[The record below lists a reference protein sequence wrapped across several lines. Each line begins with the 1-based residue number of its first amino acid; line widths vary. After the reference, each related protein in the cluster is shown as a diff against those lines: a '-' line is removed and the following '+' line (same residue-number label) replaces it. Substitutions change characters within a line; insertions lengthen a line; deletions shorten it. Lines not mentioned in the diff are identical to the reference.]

1 MGPWS
6 TQGIC
11 SAHPLNRAPPPQLS
25 GLHHAAGG
33 AVRRRVRPRKGAA
46 RCVDAPPA
54 GTPAGNPEPPFPRA
68 AAARPARARGGHAAR
83 RQCVRCRKTRGC
95 ARPRCCRPCG
105 ASARAE
111 ARARRALPRGV
122 LPLEGDATT
131 AGLPPARPRRRTG
144 ALRQRGRAGRKPAV
158 RPPAVAGRQRGAP
171 CGPCGPPPLRRA
183 PPAPASGRGRPAR
196 GRRFRPQLSQRVPS
210 SVQKAGTGRP
220 PPSGGKA
227 TTAGLSRAKCGQ
239 TPAGPSRVVA
249 KPAEPAR
256 PAQDRGAA
264 AAGAALRILPRILP
278 ESCPNP
284 LPPPARPGRLPSL
297 PPQRLSVRGQR
308 PARRAAR

>member
-1 MGPWS
+1 MRSPAVLSPVRGKRPRR
-6 TQGIC
+6 G
-11 SAHPLNRAPPPQLS
+11 ARPPRPPARRAP
-25 GLHHAAGG
+25 AGG
-33 AVRRRVRPRKGAA
+33 GCHNSGATPCA
-46 RCVDAPPA
+46 PVQTEWGPPPA
-54 GTPAGNPEPPFPRA
+54 RTSRPEASSPASSC
-68 AAARPARARGGHAAR
+68 R
-83 RQCVRCRKTRGC
+83 RT
-95 ARPRCCRPCG
+95 A
-105 ASARAE
+105 
-111 ARARRALPRGV
+111 ARRALW
-122 LPLEGDATT
+122 
-131 AGLPPARPRRRTG
+131 
-144 ALRQRGRAGRKPAV
+144 ALWDLWDLWP
-158 RPPAVAGRQRGAP
+158 
-171 CGPCGPPPLRRA
+171 PPPLRRA

-249 KPAEPAR
+249 KPAEPPR